1 MLKAINY
8 WLENNLYA
16 YDFVLLLPEMNEKIK
31 SKFLDK
37 LKSRK
42 GCIITGDEAKELVE
56 LYSLYEFSGNVIV
69 GSFDEP
75 YGRKLR
81 NILNCEIASEETI
94 IDDIILGAM
103 ND

>member
-8 WLENNLYA
+8 WLENDLYA

-31 SKFLDK
+31 EKFLDK
-37 LKSRK
+37 LKNRK

-81 NILNCEIASEETI
+81 NILKIASEETI
-94 IDDIILGAM
+94 IDDILLGVM